1 MENQVGSG
9 KKSRR
14 DFIKAAGAT
23 ALTSVVAPTI
33 LHAAD
38 KTGKSNLVVGTGEYR
53 YEVFHDWP
61 QLPSKFSWQTTHN
74 VAIDAEGLLYVIHEG
89 KADLTDHPSIF
100 VFDQKGK
107 YVRSFGNQFQGGGH
121 GLEVRTEGEDQFLYV
136 CAYQQVKAFAKLTL
150 TGEVVWEKYAPM
162 DSGIYQKDEDT
173 IRVKR
178 WGRDAFMPTNF
189 AFLNDGGFLLADGY
203 GSFYIHRYDKDGNW
217 VSKFGGP
224 GQGEGKFETPHGI
237 WIDQRQDRQER
248 VVICDRAHHTLQ
260 YLTLDGEYIETLR
273 GYGLPANIDTWKD
286 LMLVPELHAR
296 LSILDG
302 ENNIVARLG
311 DDVERVTGEKD
322 VRSDPNRWMAG
333 KFVHPHDACFD
344 SEGNIY
350 VAEWV
355 ATGRIT
361 KLRRLS

>member
-1 MENQVGSG
+1 MGNQVGSG

-121 GLEVRTEGEDQFLYV
+121 EAQGKFGERNFP
-136 CAYQQVKAFAKLTL
+136 FALWTL
-150 TGEVVWEKYAPM
+150 DAENRIG
-162 DSGIYQKDEDT
+162 
-173 IRVKR
+173 
-178 WGRDAFMPTNF
+178 GRA
-189 AFLNDGGFLLADGY
+189 DGGDFRRRIRMRETATDGAAVAGLTVADQ
-203 GSFYIHRYDKDGNW
+203 GN
-217 VSKFGGP
+217 GL
-224 GQGEGKFETPHGI
+224 GQ
-237 WIDQRQDRQER
+237 QR
-248 VVICDRAHHTLQ
+248 APAL
-260 YLTLDGEYIETLR
+260 YL
-273 GYGLPANIDTWKD
+273 
-286 LMLVPELHAR
+286 
-296 LSILDG
+296 S
-302 ENNIVARLG
+302 
-311 DDVERVTGEKD
+311 
-322 VRSDPNRWMAG
+322 
-333 KFVHPHDACFD
+333 
-344 SEGNIY
+344 
-350 VAEWV
+350 
-355 ATGRIT
+355 
-361 KLRRLS
+361 